1 MREEIQ
7 VTGIILYA
15 TLVKEYDKRL
25 VILTKERGKI
35 TVFANGARKAVSQ
48 IRAASQSFVM
58 GTFTVFPGRDSYTLV
73 KAEVREYFSGL
84 PLDMEKLCYASYVCE
99 FMSYYTRE
107 GCYCVNELNL
117 LYVTLKALEQGTVD
131 NQLIRYAFEVR
142 LMDIEGQGIHA
153 YTCVR
158 CNKKE
163 LKYFNAK
170 AGGLLCEACGKE
182 LKLTRTVSETLIYTL
197 QYIQSADLTKLYAFQ
212 LSEEA
217 MAELKY
223 VADRFREAYID
234 REFKSLEIL
243 SSL

>member
-48 IRAASQSFVM
+48 LRAASQSFVM

-131 NQLIRYAFEVR
+131 NQLILVTVR
-142 LMDIEGQGIHA
+142 A
-153 YTCVR
+153 
-158 CNKKE
+158 
-163 LKYFNAK
+163 
-170 AGGLLCEACGKE
+170 EACAPAKKQRTSKVHGQSS
-182 LKLTRTVSETLIYTL
+182 LRTVRNTG
-197 QYIQSADLTKLYAFQ
+197 
-212 LSEEA
+212 
-217 MAELKY
+217 
-223 VADRFREAYID
+223 VP
-234 REFKSLEIL
+234 
-243 SSL
+243 

>member
-48 IRAASQSFVM
+48 LRAASQSFVM

-142 LMDIEGQGIHA
+142 LMDIEGQGIDLQKFFHRYLHRVDA
-153 YTCVR
+153 DAVMHR
-158 CNKKE
+158 
-163 LKYFNAK
+163 LF
-170 AGGLLCEACGKE
+170 EACRIRIIIV
-182 LKLTRTVSETLIYTL
+182 LKKRSHIL
-197 QYIQSADLTKLYAFQ
+197 
-212 LSEEA
+212 
-217 MAELKY
+217 
-223 VADRFREAYID
+223 
-234 REFKSLEIL
+234 FKSNR
-243 SSL
+243 

>member
-48 IRAASQSFVM
+48 LRAASQSFVM

-117 LYVTLKALEQGTVD
+117 L
-131 NQLIRYAFEVR
+131 
-142 LMDIEGQGIHA
+142 
-153 YTCVR
+153 
-158 CNKKE
+158 
-163 LKYFNAK
+163 
-170 AGGLLCEACGKE
+170 
-182 LKLTRTVSETLIYTL
+182 
-197 QYIQSADLTKLYAFQ
+197 
-212 LSEEA
+212 
-217 MAELKY
+217 
-223 VADRFREAYID
+223 
-234 REFKSLEIL
+234 
-243 SSL
+243 

>member
-1 MREEIQ
+1 
-7 VTGIILYA
+7 
-15 TLVKEYDKRL
+15 
-25 VILTKERGKI
+25 
-35 TVFANGARKAVSQ
+35 
-48 IRAASQSFVM
+48 M
-58 GTFTVFPGRDSYTLV
+58 GTFIVFPGRDSYTLV

>member
-1 MREEIQ
+1 M
-7 VTGIILYA
+7 
-15 TLVKEYDKRL
+15 
-25 VILTKERGKI
+25 
-35 TVFANGARKAVSQ
+35 
-48 IRAASQSFVM
+48 
-58 GTFTVFPGRDSYTLV
+58 
-73 KAEVREYFSGL
+73 
-84 PLDMEKLCYASYVCE
+84 
-99 FMSYYTRE
+99 
-107 GCYCVNELNL
+107 
-117 LYVTLKALEQGTVD
+117 D

-223 VADRFREAYID
+223 VADRFRGSIYRPRIQIIGNTNHPVKARRIKLYG
-234 REFKSLEIL
+234 R
-243 SSL
+243 

>member
-1 MREEIQ
+1 M
-7 VTGIILYA
+7 
-15 TLVKEYDKRL
+15 
-25 VILTKERGKI
+25 
-35 TVFANGARKAVSQ
+35 
-48 IRAASQSFVM
+48 
-58 GTFTVFPGRDSYTLV
+58 
-73 KAEVREYFSGL
+73 
-84 PLDMEKLCYASYVCE
+84 
-99 FMSYYTRE
+99 
-107 GCYCVNELNL
+107 NELNL

-131 NQLIRYAFEVR
+131 NQLIRYVFEVR

-234 REFKSLEIL
+234 RKFKSLEIL

>member
-1 MREEIQ
+1 
-7 VTGIILYA
+7 
-15 TLVKEYDKRL
+15 
-25 VILTKERGKI
+25 
-35 TVFANGARKAVSQ
+35 
-48 IRAASQSFVM
+48 
-58 GTFTVFPGRDSYTLV
+58 
-73 KAEVREYFSGL
+73 
-84 PLDMEKLCYASYVCE
+84 MEKLCYASYVCE

-158 CNKKE
+158 CNKKK

>member
-48 IRAASQSFVM
+48 LRAASQSFVM

-142 LMDIEGQGIHA
+142 LMDRGFMHIHA
-153 YTCVR
+153 YAAIR
-158 CNKKE
+158 RN
-163 LKYFNAK
+163 
-170 AGGLLCEACGKE
+170 
-182 LKLTRTVSETLIYTL
+182 
-197 QYIQSADLTKLYAFQ
+197 
-212 LSEEA
+212 
-217 MAELKY
+217 
-223 VADRFREAYID
+223 
-234 REFKSLEIL
+234 
-243 SSL
+243 

>member
-1 MREEIQ
+1 
-7 VTGIILYA
+7 
-15 TLVKEYDKRL
+15 
-25 VILTKERGKI
+25 
-35 TVFANGARKAVSQ
+35 
-48 IRAASQSFVM
+48 
-58 GTFTVFPGRDSYTLV
+58 
-73 KAEVREYFSGL
+73 
-84 PLDMEKLCYASYVCE
+84 MEKTLDKIVALAKNRGFVYPGSEIYGGLANTWDY
-99 FMSYYTRE
+99 
-107 GCYCVNELNL
+107 GN
-117 LYVTLKALEQGTVD
+117 YVTLKALEQGTVD

>member
-48 IRAASQSFVM
+48 LRAASQSFVM

-84 PLDMEKLCYASYVCE
+84 PL
-99 FMSYYTRE
+99 
-107 GCYCVNELNL
+107 
-117 LYVTLKALEQGTVD
+117 
-131 NQLIRYAFEVR
+131 
-142 LMDIEGQGIHA
+142 DIEGQGIHA

-234 REFKSLEIL
+234 RKFKSLEIL